1 MPMRLF
7 NLASIVSYPPQH
19 IGFPVTDRCNLSCRM
34 CRRNFYLKKGLL
46 DKKDISL
53 SLIEIIIEKVKNKVE
68 FFNISAG
75 YGEPL
80 LHKSVLQIIK
90 KLKENGLKVILFTNG
105 TLLTEEISKKLLM
118 NRIDIIIFS
127 FEGYSIKEYESI
139 RVGAKYRDVFKNIKY
154 FTELKKKYH
163 FPTKTILTSTITKD
177 NYFQKINSL
186 INLSKEL
193 SINKLEVRDTFFPD
207 PFINRQKRIIN
218 IKNKNKLQHD
228 FKILAQKATDLGL
241 EISLPNIRI
250 KKGVIFCPDPWRALY
265 FRKDGYVR
273 PCCINYEKVWNRNIF
288 HDSLESIWNS
298 KEMIE
303 WRKRFLT
310 KCPPK
315 MCYGCPIGE
324 VPEEI

>member
-1 MPMRLF
+1 
-7 NLASIVSYPPQH
+7 
-19 IGFPVTDRCNLSCRM
+19 M
-34 CRRNFYLKKGLL
+34 CRRNIYLRKGILN
-46 DKKDISL
+46 KKDVPL
-53 SLIEIIIEKVKNKVE
+53 SLIEVAIEKVKNKIE

-80 LHKSVLQIIK
+80 LHKDILQIIK
-90 KLKENGLKVILFTNG
+90 KIKDSDLKVILFTNG
-105 TLLTEEISKKLLM
+105 TLLTEELSKKLLM
-118 NRIDIIIFS
+118 SEVDIIIFS
-127 FEGYSIKEYESI
+127 FEGYNQEEYESI
-139 RVGAKYRDVFKNIKY
+139 RVGASYEKVLKNIKQLIV
-154 FTELKKKYH
+154 LKKKLG

-186 INLSKEL
+186 IELSKNL
-193 SINKLEVRDTFFPD
+193 LVDKLEVRDTFFFN
-207 PFINRQKRIIN
+207 PFANKQKRIIN
-218 IKNKNKLQHD
+218 IKNKKKLQHD
-228 FKILAQKATDLGL
+228 FKFLIQKALALGL

-273 PCCINYEKVWNRNIF
+273 PCCINYKKVWSKNIF

-310 KCPPK
+310 KHPPK

-324 VPEEI
+324 VSEEF